1 LKKLPC
7 LILARGGS
15 KGVPKK
21 NIKILLDKP
30 LIAWVIQSAKDCQ
43 FIGDIYVSTDCDEIS
58 RISSHYGAKIINRQD
73 EFAKDDSLDIDA
85 FKHALDFLPNN
96 EEIVH
101 LRATTPIIKPTVI
114 DDAIR
119 YYFENKNNC
128 TSLRSGHKMSE
139 SIFKFF
145 TLDDK
150 FFKPISDGHHLGRQ
164 SVKSTYIP
172 NGYVD
177 IIKVET
183 INNHSSLH
191 GDEIL
196 AFETE
201 PVIEIDTIE
210 EFEYLEYKLNKKINN
225 E

>member
-1 LKKLPC
+1 MKKLPC

>member
-1 LKKLPC
+1 MIA

-15 KGVPKK
+15 KGIPKK
-21 NIKILLDKP
+21 NIKMLGDKH
-30 LIAWVIQSAKDCQ
+30 LIGHVIDSASKCSR
-43 FIGDIYVSTDCDEIS
+43 ISEIYVSTDCDEIAD
-58 RISSHYGAKIINRQD
+58 ISKSYGAKIINRPD

-85 FKHALDFLPNN
+85 FKHALNFLPNN

-177 IIKVET
+177 IIKVDT

-201 PVIEIDTIE
+201 PVIEIDSIE
-210 EFEYLEYKLNKKINN
+210 EFEYLEYKLNKKN
-225 E
+225 